1 MQGSRKALTGTHFE
15 MGNWAC
21 TEGAIAAGCNFAAGY
36 PITPASEVANFLAA
50 RLPAVGG
57 IFLQTED
64 EISAICAAIG
74 ASWAGCK
81 AMTATSGPG
90 ISLMQESIGFA
101 AATET
106 PLVIVDVQRFGPS
119 TGVPSV
125 GLGGD
130 IVQVARGSHGDYQI
144 IALCPENPQ
153 EMFDMTI
160 RAFNLAE
167 TYRVPVFVMAD
178 GFIGHMREQIV
189 VPGEDR
195 IEIKNRKI
203 ARPAATVLE
212 RQDFQDVNVAPMP
225 VFGRGLKAHVTS
237 SCHDEHGMRNLS
249 DPEVMHRYVMRPIE
263 KILKHRAE
271 IVRVEEDCEGAD
283 MVLVS
288 CGTVSRCARAAA
300 QLAQNEGLKVGTLR
314 LLTAWPFADQEV
326 RAAAEKVDHMLVLE
340 NNTGQLYPYIRAE
353 AAHACRVSFLGP
365 EILGQIHDPKYILH
379 HIKEM
384 ASH

>member
-1 MQGSRKALTGTHFE
+1 MQPKRNVLTGTHFE

-36 PITPASEVANFLAA
+36 PITPASEVANYLAA
-50 RLPAVGG
+50 RLPETGG
-57 IFLQTED
+57 TFLQTED

-81 AMTATSGPG
+81 AMTVTSGPG

-101 AATET
+101 VATET
-106 PLVIVDVQRFGPS
+106 PLVVVDVQRFGPS

-125 GLGGD
+125 GLAGD

-153 EMFDMTI
+153 EMFDMTV

-178 GFIGHMREQIV
+178 GFMGHMRERIV
-189 VPGEDR
+189 VPAADR
-195 IEIKNRKI
+195 IDLKNRKI
-203 ARPAATVLE
+203 AAPAASVLE
-212 RQDFQDVNVAPMP
+212 RQDFLDADVAPMP
-225 VFGRGLKAHVTS
+225 IFGRGLKAHVTS

-249 DPEVMHRYVMRPIE
+249 DPEVMHRYTMRPIE
-263 KILKHRAE
+263 KILKHRAD
-271 IVRVEEDCEGAD
+271 IVQVEDRCQNVA
-283 MVLVS
+283 VALVS

-300 QLAQNEGLKVGTLR
+300 QLACNEGLKVGTLR
-314 LLTAWPFADQEV
+314 LQTAWPFADREV
-326 RAAAEKVDHMLVLE
+326 RAVAEKVDFMLVLE
-340 NNTGQLYPYIRAE
+340 NNTGQLYPYIKAE

-365 EILGQIHDPKYILH
+365 QILGQIHDPQYILGR
-379 HIKEM
+379 IKEM
-384 ASH
+384 IQ